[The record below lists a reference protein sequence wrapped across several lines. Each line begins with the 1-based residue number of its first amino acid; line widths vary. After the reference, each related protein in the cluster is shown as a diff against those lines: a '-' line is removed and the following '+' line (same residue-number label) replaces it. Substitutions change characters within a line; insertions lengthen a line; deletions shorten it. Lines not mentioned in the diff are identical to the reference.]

1 MPKPSYAQLLETNQY
16 IRKNSDIFYYQC
28 TARTVQESKLFPV
41 SPYILLS
48 YYNAFYRY
56 PTIFKKIEEVMS
68 AEELGDRMR
77 ESTFSLNHISA
88 GIITQFYLLGREEL
102 IALGL
107 LKPTDAVEDVA
118 YVVDFWKRLMLSYK
132 RNDAHILNSDFGN
145 RAQTLPERQLQ
156 VFEADMFGVTPGDRL
171 HTAAVK
177 FLAQVSQYCFLSHC
191 ECRLGIHNQGPYK
204 VGDHEMI
211 LREFVDLAEGDYP
224 WLDGVA
230 ADMPYNN
237 LTIPVV
243 MKDTHFDIVDD
254 WASFEA
260 KPAYDSN
267 NITAVGLYTS
277 DYLSEG
283 YLPVGM
289 TDADELADTF
299 ERLRTVLQ
307 EATTNLWK
315 VIAGWSR
322 DQMLEAGALVY
333 YAVPKDIAHIAGIY
347 EQDDWF
353 HFEDRAQRFKPLMND
368 DYGQMMLAELVGYLS
383 LPTQQANRYQM
394 GRFSNQP
401 FHMQQGIPYSI
412 LQDDEWTPS
421 VGPMT
426 PGSTSLPAKTGLW
439 QTTQGKLTIDDLNA
453 RCREF
458 TPKFA
463 QQPFVYLDD
472 WWVKYNFD
480 RPEADEL
487 YRYTQKDSRNLAGRG
502 SALTREDLGELAKG

>member
-1 MPKPSYAQLLETNQY
+1 MPKPTYAQLLETNQW
-16 IRKNSDIFYYQC
+16 IRKNSDTFYYQC

-56 PTIFKKIEEVMS
+56 PSIFKKIEEVMS

-77 ESTFSLNHISA
+77 EATFSLNHISA
-88 GIITQFYLLGREEL
+88 GIITQFYPLGREEL

-107 LKPTDAVEDVA
+107 LKPTDAVEDIV

-156 VFEADMFGVTPGDRL
+156 VFEADAFGVTPGDRL
-171 HTAAVK
+171 HIALTK

-204 VGDHEMI
+204 VGANEMI

-230 ADMPYNN
+230 ANVPHNN

-243 MKDTHFDIVDD
+243 MKDTHFPIMDD

-260 KPAYDSN
+260 EPSYDSD
-267 NITAVGLYTS
+267 NIVAVGLYTS

-283 YLPVGM
+283 YIPVGM
-289 TDADELADTF
+289 SDADELADTF
-299 ERLRTVLQ
+299 EHLREVLHQ
-307 EATTNLWK
+307 ATTDLWK
-315 VIAGWSR
+315 VIAGWTR

-333 YAVPKDIAHIAGIY
+333 YAVPKDIAHIAGVY
-347 EQDDWF
+347 EQRDWF
-353 HFEDRAQRFKPLMND
+353 EFEDRVQRFKPLMND
-368 DYGQMMLAELVGYLS
+368 DYGQMMLAELVGYIS
-383 LPTQQANRYQM
+383 LPTQQVHPYTM
-394 GRFSNQP
+394 GKFSNSP
-401 FHMQQGIPYSI
+401 FHMEQGIPYSI
-412 LQDDEWTPS
+412 LANDEWTPS

-426 PGSTSLPAKTGLW
+426 PGSTSLPPKTGLW
-439 QTTQGKLTIDDLNA
+439 QTTQGKLTLEELNSRA
-453 RCREF
+453 RAF
-458 TPKFA
+458 KPKFA
-463 QQPFVYLDD
+463 QEPYVYLDD
-472 WWVKYNFD
+472 WWLKYNFD
-480 RPEADEL
+480 RPEAEEL

-502 SALTREDLGELAKG
+502 AALQRSELGDLAKG